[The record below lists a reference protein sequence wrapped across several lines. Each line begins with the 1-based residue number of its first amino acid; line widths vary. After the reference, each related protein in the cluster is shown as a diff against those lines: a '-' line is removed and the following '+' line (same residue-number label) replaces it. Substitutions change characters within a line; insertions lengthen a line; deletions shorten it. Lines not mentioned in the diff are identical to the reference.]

1 MGLQWVDL
9 GSLRLSSLP
18 PGGETHRKSHIFQKR
33 RVCDTA
39 YILSLA
45 RTWDRTHVR
54 GALFPAALSERTKM
68 EPKAATV
75 LGSKARLLRW
85 VGSNR

>member
-54 GALFPAALSERTKM
+54 GALFPAALSEPFL
-68 EPKAATV
+68 EGPENPKADLCQASV
-75 LGSKARLLRW
+75 PLAPGR
-85 VGSNR
+85 